1 MGTVRRRHRIYCMWS
16 NKTDIFRRRCLCGH
30 PIHWTT
36 IAGTNRRRKLTIN
49 GSLGLIYLQA
59 YDLYDRTLFH
69 KGEDEAEEE
78 DGGVL
83 QDVATST
90 QNVSV

>member
-1 MGTVRRRHRIYCMWS
+1 M
-16 NKTDIFRRRCLCGH
+16 CGH

-59 YDLYDRTLFH
+59 YDLYDRTLFY

-90 QNVSV
+90 QYVSV